1 MASSVDGGSVDI
13 QALDEEG
20 RHHVSRESGGA
31 FWVTVERSE
40 WEANVWNPSVQVF
53 SDCL

>member
-1 MASSVDGGSVDI
+1 MASSVDGGGVDI

-20 RHHVSRESGGA
+20 RQSRESGGA